1 MGGKVCWGFL
11 HLAAALFV
19 CIPADR
25 TASVCFFSFV
35 LPPFTPHVMGGGEG
49 RGSGVSLLSAAA
61 LLVCMP
67 ADREGNCVGHCSL
80 LRFHHSIYT
89 DWVGDGTVSVALNLR
104 AGACSM
110 YARGSGA

>member
-1 MGGKVCWGFL
+1 MCWGFS

-25 TASVCFFSFV
+25 TASVCFFPFFV
-35 LPPFTPHVMGGGEG
+35 LPAFTSHVMGGGGG
-49 RGSGVSLLSAAA
+49 RGSGVSLLSAVA

-67 ADREGNCVGHCSL
+67 ADREGNCVGPCRL

-89 DWVGDGTVSVALNLR
+89 GRVGDGTVSVALNLR